1 MVIKNPREKAGE
13 KQYGVLFDQGKVRR
27 RREWRGVRDTLY
39 DYTR

>member
-27 RREWRGVRDTLY
+27 RREWRQSLWPQKV
-39 DYTR
+39 